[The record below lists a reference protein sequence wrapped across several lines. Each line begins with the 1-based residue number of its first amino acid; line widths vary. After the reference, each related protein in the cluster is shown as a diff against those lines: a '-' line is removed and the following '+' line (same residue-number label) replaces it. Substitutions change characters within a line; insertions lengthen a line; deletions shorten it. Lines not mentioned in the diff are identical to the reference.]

1 MNTSKKVILAAV
13 AAVWSQ
19 GAFAFF
25 DGSLFYGSRTS
36 TVTYES
42 SAGTSK
48 NKDVK
53 GTDMGASFLLDPIPV
68 VPVAFGVT
76 VIQGTTNMDDINQDL
91 ADGVVA
97 NNADFNGNFTAKGT
111 GTSKTMFYGP
121 TLKVWAPI
129 PFVKPYL
136 KASYLMG
143 AETEEVNI
151 NLTSNAGVS
160 PETSLKIA
168 PKTVYTHSATQLAL
182 GLGYSPIKLTSIFV
196 EYVTHTGKRKA
207 KGMSG
212 STDATVAGV
221 SGSTPYTD
229 ADLSDEEKK
238 EKNWNSKSINFGVSV
253 GI

>member
-1 MNTSKKVILAAV
+1 MSKKVILAAA

-25 DGSLFYGSRTS
+25 DASLFYGSRTS
-36 TVTYES
+36 TVTYND
-42 SAGTSK
+42 ATGASK

-53 GTDMGASFLLDPIPV
+53 GTDMGATFLLDPIPV

-76 VIQGTTNMDDINQDL
+76 VFQGTTKMDDINQEL
-91 ADGVVA
+91 AEAAVSS
-97 NNADFNGNFTAKGT
+97 NADFAGNFTGTGT

-136 KASYLMG
+136 KASYLLG
-143 AETEEVNI
+143 AETDEANYTI
-151 NLTSNAGVS
+151 KSNANVS
-160 PETSLKIA
+160 PNISIEMK
-168 PKTVYTHSATQLAL
+168 PKTVFSHSASEVIV
-182 GLGYSPIKLTSIFV
+182 GLGYSPVKLTSIFV
-196 EYVTHTGKRKA
+196 EYAMHTGKRKA

-212 STDATVAGV
+212 ESITTVGSA
-221 SGSTPYTD
+221 SASTPYTD